1 MQKKLHNKKVTLQWG
16 MSAGVSDEPVF
27 TIPSEEM
34 NISTCIYF
42 SYDASILY
50 FKTQQQSHK

>member
-1 MQKKLHNKKVTLQWG
+1 
-16 MSAGVSDEPVF
+16 MSAGVSDESVF

-42 SYDASILY
+42 SYDASIIIV
-50 FKTQQQSHK
+50 FQNTTTES

>member
-1 MQKKLHNKKVTLQWG
+1 
-16 MSAGVSDEPVF
+16 MSVGVSDESVF

-50 FKTQQQSHK
+50 FKTQQQSRK